1 MLWVKISNL
10 IYQPCAMLD
19 KTISPLFC
27 RAPVFKQILS
37 ILSYLVPGKREDP
50 GNEVAILQCVMTVYK
65 TQIRPKCNKNKRV
78 EHKSQVSV

>member
-1 MLWVKISNL
+1 MWIKISHLAN

-50 GNEVAILQCVMTVYK
+50 GNEVAILQCVSG
-65 TQIRPKCNKNKRV
+65 QL
-78 EHKSQVSV
+78 